1 MKQSNQ
7 SSERVRGPSSATGYI
22 RARSGLSPNAGVRC
36 VPDGVIILYCHVLER
51 SEMARGNNKKK
62 KDTNFPPTLF
72 QIHPNDDSTANKR
85 VLRHS
90 RTNLSYQQGHRLT
103 SQRV

>member
-36 VPDGVIILYCHVLER
+36 VSDVCHVLER
-51 SEMARGNNKKK
+51 NEMTKGNNKEKK
-62 KDTNFPPTLF
+62 KSKLLS
-72 QIHPNDDSTANKR
+72 STIA
-85 VLRHS
+85 
-90 RTNLSYQQGHRLT
+90 GDA
-103 SQRV
+103 

>member
-36 VPDGVIILYCHVLER
+36 VSDVYHALER
-51 SEMARGNNKKK
+51 NEMTRGNNKEKK
-62 KDTNFPPTLF
+62 KKKSLNCSPQL
-72 QIHPNDDSTANKR
+72 
-85 VLRHS
+85 
-90 RTNLSYQQGHRLT
+90 
-103 SQRV
+103 